1 MRLDIQSED
10 RIGITN
16 DILNTFADKGWDLG
30 AMEMHLHHT
39 YVLINESVGNKK
51 EAFDFQNTQNTVNL
65 IDVERALLTIP
76 GVQKVLP
83 MKYLPSEQ
91 KRRHLNALL
100 EKLPDPILDV
110 NNKGEVLVAN
120 HAAEV
125 AFSVNPGELEGQ
137 SIATLTNTA
146 LSDILNDDPISIDIA
161 INNQSF
167 LMDITPIH
175 MDKQTSGAVI
185 MLRSPQRLGQEL
197 SAIQPQTGNS
207 IESIIGNSVTMKAI
221 KQQTKRFSTL
231 DMPVLI
237 QGETGTGKELFA
249 RALHESGPR
258 STAPFLAINCATL
271 AENLLESE
279 LFGYAS
285 GAFTGASRGGKPGL
299 FELAENGTVFLDE
312 IGEMSIYLQA
322 KLLRFLQ
329 EFTFRRIGGTREIK
343 VNVRIVC
350 ATHQSLDALVQAKQF
365 REDLYYR
372 LNVLNLNLPPL
383 RERQEDIP
391 ELVSAFAINAAEQ
404 INQPCP
410 SFSVQVINSLINYP
424 WPGNV
429 RQLQNVVFRTL
440 ALSDKPLI
448 EVSDLHISN
457 DVSNSL
463 VLHAPSSQ
471 QNVQQ
476 INQQQFNEQQLK
488 DQQFNEKGSER
499 ITNLG
504 SAVAAFEKKLLGEL
518 YNEFPSSR
526 KLAKRLG
533 VSHANIHRK
542 LKKYQLV

>member
-39 YVLINESVGNKK
+39 YVFINENVSNQN
-51 EAFDFQNTQNTVNL
+51 EASDTQNAINM
-65 IDVERALLTIP
+65 IDVERALLRISGVEKIIP
-76 GVQKVLP
+76 I
-83 MKYLPSEQ
+83 KYLPSEQ

-125 AFSVNPGELEGQ
+125 AFSANPGELEGQ
-137 SIATLTNTA
+137 NIATLTKTA
-146 LSDILNDDPISIDIA
+146 LSDILNDDPLSVDIA

-167 LMDITPIH
+167 LMDITPIQ
-175 MDKQTSGAVI
+175 MEKQTSGAVI
-185 MLRSPQRLGQEL
+185 MLRSPQRLGQEI

-258 STAPFLAINCATL
+258 ANAPFLAINCATL

-285 GAFTGASRGGKPGL
+285 GAFPGASRGGKPGL

-350 ATHQSLDALVQAKQF
+350 ATHQSLDELVQAKQF

-391 ELVSAFAINAAEQ
+391 ELVNAFAINAAEQ

-410 SFSVQVINSLINYP
+410 NFATRSLQTLIQYQ

-429 RQLQNVVFRTL
+429 RQLQNVIFRTL
-440 ALSDKPLI
+440 ALSDKALI
-448 EVSDLHISN
+448 EVDDLHINN
-457 DVSNSL
+457 DISGSMVN
-463 VLHAPSSQ
+463 HAPSNQ
-471 QNVQQ
+471 PYEPQ
-476 INQQQFNEQQLK
+476 INEQV
-488 DQQFNEKGSER
+488 
-499 ITNLG
+499 TNLA
-504 SAVAAFEKKLLGEL
+504 SAIAEFEKKLLSEL

-526 KLAKRLG
+526 KLAKRLD